1 MNYQETPDLPKT
13 VTVNL
18 NDGRKLEASVTWNA
32 DEASALKTAE
42 FGEYTVNGTVG
53 EFSYETRGETV
64 TIPAGSWTTCCVVKV
79 EGINYITNPSFE
91 TGNADGWTLNA
102 KSGTYYFKG
111 WSEDK
116 IDFAL
121 DQTLVRADIP
131 NGNYTLF
138 AYYQG
143 TGAGTVA
150 DDTALYAILTYK
162 DGSTKTYRGAVE
174 IHNVWKDFYQAKVTV
189 PATVTA
195 NCKRVFA
202 NRHSF
207 RCIRRIFH
215 GWD

>member
-1 MNYQETPDLPKT
+1 MAK
-13 VTVNL
+13 
-18 NDGRKLEASVTWNA
+18 KLEIKQIIEGSYYANLAIVGKGNQGASESKDSLTLTNYLEG
-32 DEASALKTAE
+32 D
-42 FGEYTVNGTVG
+42 
-53 EFSYETRGETV
+53 
-64 TIPAGSWTTCCVVKV
+64 AGS
-79 EGINYITNPSFE
+79 PSIDKSS
-91 TGNADGWTLNA
+91 ANA

-121 DQTLVRADIP
+121 NQTLVRADIP